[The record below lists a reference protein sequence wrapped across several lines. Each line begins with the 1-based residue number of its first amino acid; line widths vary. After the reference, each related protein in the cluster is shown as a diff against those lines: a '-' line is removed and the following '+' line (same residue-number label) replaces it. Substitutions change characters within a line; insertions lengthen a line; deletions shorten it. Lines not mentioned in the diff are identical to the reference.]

1 MKQLKMHI
9 VIMATAFILLSCAGH
24 TPAPKKI
31 TDDGHPAALIDTTKL
46 KGEITDV
53 INSIANGKPDT
64 NKLKAAG
71 SDILK
76 TDADVLS
83 DSGISKL
90 GDKNDPAARE
100 AQNILI
106 KMRNSMG
113 ITPGKLDSIRKAG
126 EALGKGTQNH

>member
-1 MKQLKMHI
+1 MQQFKMYI
-9 VIMATAFILLSCAGH
+9 VIMATAFILLSCGVH
-24 TPAPKKI
+24 TPAPKKMP
-31 TDDGHPAALIDTTKL
+31 DDAHAAALIDTAKL

-113 ITPGKLDSIRKAG
+113 ITPDKLDSIRKAA
-126 EALGKGTQNH
+126 EALEKGTQNH